1 MKRILSAVIL
11 ALLLL
16 PGCGLLNKNPGQQ
29 SQQQE
34 QTEKAPKQLEE
45 IEKNIEKVF
54 LALGGPALESK
65 EEKEKQD
72 QGQEKQ
78 QEDQQQGEQKQE
90 DKKSSED
97 QDQSKSKDQEKDQG
111 EQKDKQ
117 ETQAPPDPW
126 QQVSQ
131 AIKSLHTG
139 WNDYLPEVTKK
150 GGSKELIDQFG
161 TALNDLTKAADTK
174 DKDKTLMAANAP
186 YQRIPD
192 LYSLYKTKASPELKR
207 LIYYARNTVLLA
219 KAGDWAK
226 AGSNMEDLKSL
237 WSLAE
242 NTIGKE
248 QQEDAAKLDLSIYE
262 LEKVAKE
269 KNGNLVEIKGKI
281 ALGNIGTLIEAMNKD
296 SK

>member
-1 MKRILSAVIL
+1 MKHILSVVIL
-11 ALLLL
+11 ALIFL

-34 QTEKAPKQLEE
+34 QTEKVPKQLEE
-45 IEKNIEKVF
+45 IEKNIEKIF

-65 EEKEKQD
+65 EEEEKEKQD

-90 DKKSSED
+90 DKKSSEG
-97 QDQSKSKDQEKDQG
+97 QDQSKSQDQDQG
-111 EQKDKQ
+111 EQKNKQ

-131 AIKSLHTG
+131 AIKSLHSG

-161 TALNDLTKAADTK
+161 TALNDLTKIADTR
-174 DKDKTLMAANAP
+174 DKDKTLLAANVP
-186 YQRIPD
+186 YERIPD
-192 LYSLYKTKASPELKR
+192 LYSLYKTKVSPELKR

-226 AGSNMEDLKSL
+226 AGKNMEDLKSL

-262 LEKVAKE
+262 LEKVVKE

-281 ALGNIGTLIEAMNKD
+281 ALDNIGALIEAINKE